1 MALNLKYPSLNS
13 VSLTLTDLHL
23 NKVGLLRQCPW
34 QHPWVTE
41 AGSEQH
47 GHYEDEE
54 QHCKHRDGR
63 RQVHCQVRAP
73 VQDKRTS
80 RVTKDDKGNMKLT
93 AQRLNEHLKLNSFI
107 SLVSKSEVWN
117 FCAINAT
124 KLIRKLFEQPNSTIG
139 SANEFGDGTMFI

>member
-1 MALNLKYPSLNS
+1 MALMVQIVALNLKSPFLNS
-13 VSLTLTDLHL
+13 VSLTLTNLHL
-23 NKVGLLRQCPW
+23 NEVGLLRQCPW

-63 RQVHCQVRAP
+63 RQVHCQVWAP

-80 RVTKDDKGNMKLT
+80 RVTKDDKENMKLT
-93 AQRLNEHLKLNSFI
+93 AHRLNEHIKQNNSKKVKNGISVPLMPQNKLGKCLSNPT
-107 SLVSKSEVWN
+107 
-117 FCAINAT
+117 AT
-124 KLIRKLFEQPNSTIG
+124 LAQP
-139 SANEFGDGTMFI
+139 ML

>member
-1 MALNLKYPSLNS
+1 MVQIVALNLKFPFLNS

-23 NKVGLLRQCPW
+23 NEVGFLRQCPW

-63 RQVHCQVRAP
+63 GQVHCQVWAP
-73 VQDKRTS
+73 VQDENKQGYKRWQ
-80 RVTKDDKGNMKLT
+80 G
-93 AQRLNEHLKLNSFI
+93 EHEI
-107 SLVSKSEVWN
+107 
-117 FCAINAT
+117 
-124 KLIRKLFEQPNSTIG
+124 NSTEVKW
-139 SANEFGDGTMFI
+139 AYKAKQLYL